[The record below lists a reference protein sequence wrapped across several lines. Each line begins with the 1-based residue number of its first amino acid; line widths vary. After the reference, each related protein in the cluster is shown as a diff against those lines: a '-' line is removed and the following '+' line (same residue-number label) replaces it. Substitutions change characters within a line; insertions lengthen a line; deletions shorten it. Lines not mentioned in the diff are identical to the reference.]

1 MNRSRVFKSSYGNMG
16 VNSSFLG
23 TNSMTQTTMERKK
36 NLQNQFEQNFD
47 PKNYLGVGITERDV
61 ELFKEV
67 FDLFDVNGIG
77 CLTPIDIRS
86 ALEMFGYHPKK
97 QIVYEIIS
105 NIDSDESGGIG
116 FNEFLKIMTDQK
128 RPCDQDVENDYDDV
142 FNYYDCD
149 QKGYVDRDDIRS
161 VAMDLNE
168 PLSDTELDDIMQ
180 KLDPSGEG
188 KIVFLNFYKCM
199 QEAIQVK
206 RKKKR

>member
-1 MNRSRVFKSSYGNMG
+1 MNRSRIYKSNYGNMG
-16 VNSSFLG
+16 VNSSFIVN
-23 TNSMTQTTMERKK
+23 NSMTATTMERKK

-47 PKNYLGVGITERDV
+47 PKNYLGVGISERDV

-105 NIDSDESGGIG
+105 NIDSDETGGIG

-149 QKGYVDRDDIRS
+149 GKGYIDRDDIRS

-168 PLSDTELDDIMQ
+168 PLSDRELDDIME
-180 KLDPSGEG
+180 KLDPTGKG
-188 KIVFLNFYKCM
+188 KIEFLNFYKSM

>member
-1 MNRSRVFKSSYGNMG
+1 MSNLGG
-16 VNSSFLG
+16 GPNSSFLVG
-23 TNSMTQTTMERKK
+23 NSMTQTTMERKK

-97 QIVYEIIS
+97 QFVYEIIS
-105 NIDSDESGGIG
+105 NIDSEETGGIG

-128 RPCDQDVENDYDDV
+128 RPCDTDAEDDYSDV
-142 FNYYDCD
+142 FNYYDCER
-149 QKGYVDRDDIRS
+149 KGYITKENIRDVS
-161 VAMDLNE
+161 MELNE
-168 PLSDTELDDIMQ
+168 PLTDRELDDIME
-180 KLDPSGEG
+180 KLDPSGKG
-188 KIVFLNFYKCM
+188 QITFLNFYKNM
-199 QEAIQVK
+199 QEAIQIK
-206 RKKKR
+206 RKKK